1 MAVGAIVARIVTQY
15 SAKGSKQAQ
24 KDINK
29 LGKDFDKFANR
40 TAKAFGIAAA
50 ASAAFA
56 IKVGKDAVR
65 GAMEDQK
72 QQIALATALR
82 NVTGAT
88 DEAIAKTVEYL
99 DKLELLVGVDNNQLI
114 PSLQI
119 LTQATKDVTTAQNLQ
134 SLALDISAGRT
145 LDLTAV
151 SLALAKAIGGNVG
164 ALTRLGVPLDADA
177 VKAKDLDA
185 ILKSLA
191 ATFSGQA
198 EKRAATFE
206 FRMITLGLA
215 FNQILDQLGYALLPV
230 LEKFATIIATDVLPK
245 LDAWISANKDQLAAS
260 LETIIDKI
268 PILINQIFNLFS
280 FIERN
285 LGTIKTLGAILV
297 STFAGAKV
305 YAGVIAIVG
314 AINIL
319 TAAFGRQAAAAT
331 AAGTATA
338 FATGG
343 VSAIAAVAGLAAFT
357 TAALISY
364 KQLTKN
370 NKELTKIKKTTTEIA
385 KSSAKTTVATGKTLG
400 NTVKLTAEQ
409 KKQLASQE
417 ALNKLKSM
425 GVVPTSEIDP
435 IQLEAVRLNL
445 LKEQNL
451 KQREMYD
458 RLLANYEATERLG
471 IASQRYADILTV
483 IADNKVTSY
492 EVETLSKKWGITTEE
507 VLKYVGNVLNVPEI
521 DGWDFEGLLA
531 AKGWEAAL
539 DALNKYLKALAAKTA
554 VTLPEVELPIKPII
568 KEMERQFEPVKP
580 ADRNIGGYSGIPPL
594 KIPQKNVGGYSGIPP
609 LPRPAAKNIGGYSGI
624 PTLMANGGIV
634 TKATS
639 AIIGEA
645 GPEAVIPLSKMGS
658 MGTTVNITVNG
669 SVTSAS
675 DLTEFVRNGILA
687 GQTSGRVITSSVV
700 DL

>member
-1 MAVGAIVARIVTQY
+1 MATGAIIARIITQY

-24 KDINK
+24 KDITK
-29 LGKDFDKFANR
+29 LGKDFDKFANK
-40 TAKAFGIAAA
+40 TAKAFAVAAA

-56 IKVGKDAVR
+56 IKVGKDAVK

-72 QQIALATALR
+72 QQVALATALR

-134 SLALDISAGRT
+134 ALALDISAGASK
-145 LDLTAV
+145 DLGSV
-151 SLALAKAIGGNVG
+151 SLALAKAVGGNVT
-164 ALTRLGVPLDADA
+164 ALTKLGVPLDADA

-185 ILKSLA
+185 ILNSLA

-198 EKRAATFE
+198 SQRAETFE
-206 FRMITLGLA
+206 FRINRLNLA
-215 FNQILDQLGYALLPV
+215 FNQILDQLGYALIPV
-230 LEKFATIIATDVLPK
+230 LEQLAITIQNEILPQ
-245 LDAWISANKDQLAAS
+245 LQAWISANKDELAAG
-260 LETIIDKI
+260 LETIINQV
-268 PILINQIFNLFS
+268 PVLIEQVINLFR
-280 FIERN
+280 FIKRN
-285 LGTIKTLGAILV
+285 LGTIKVLSALLV

-305 YAGVIAIVG
+305 YAGVIALTTG
-314 AINIL
+314 INIL
-319 TAAFGRQAAAAT
+319 TAAFGRQAVAAT

-343 VSAIAAVAGLAAFT
+343 ASALAALAGIAAFT
-357 TAALISY
+357 TAALVSF
-364 KQLTKN
+364 KTLTKN
-370 NKELTKIKKTTTEIA
+370 NKVLDKNNKVLDKTKKKTTEIA
-385 KSSAKTTVATGKTLG
+385 KTYKQTTFNTGKILT

-409 KKQLASQE
+409 KKQLVTTE
-417 ALNKLKSM
+417 ALNKLKAM
-425 GVVPTSEIDP
+425 GVVPTSENDP

-451 KQREMYD
+451 AQRRMYD
-458 RLLANYEATERLG
+458 QLLANYEATERTR
-471 IASQRYADILTV
+471 IAAERYADIL
-483 IADNKVTSY
+483 IAISDNKITTF
-492 EVETLSKKWGITTEE
+492 EVAALAAKWGVTNEE
-507 VLKYVGNVLNVPEI
+507 VLKYIGRVLNVPQM

-531 AKGWEAAL
+531 AQGWEAAL
-539 DALNKYLKALAAKTA
+539 KALNEYLKTLAAMATPQARILNPERYDQIQKDLTKEFKSMGLSTGEAKGLAGMSARYQAQADVFMRENPGA
-554 VTLPEVELPIKPII
+554 VK
-568 KEMERQFEPVKP
+568 M
-580 ADRNIGGYSGIPPL
+580 
-594 KIPQKNVGGYSGIPP
+594 
-609 LPRPAAKNIGGYSGI
+609 AA
-624 PTLMANGGIV
+624 GGIV
-634 TKATS
+634 TRPTNAL
-639 AIIGEA
+639 IGEA
-645 GPEAVIPLSKMGS
+645 GAEAVIPLSKMGG

>member
-1 MAVGAIVARIVTQY
+1 MATGAIIARIITQY

-24 KDINK
+24 KDITK
-29 LGKDFDKFANR
+29 LGKDFDKFANK
-40 TAKAFGIAAA
+40 TAKAFAVAAA

-56 IKVGKDAVR
+56 IKVGKDAVK

-72 QQIALATALR
+72 QQVALATALR

-134 SLALDISAGRT
+134 ALALDISAGAT
-145 LDLTAV
+145 KDLGSV
-151 SLALAKAIGGNVG
+151 SLALAKAVGGNVT
-164 ALTRLGVPLDADA
+164 ALTKLGVPLDADA

-185 ILKSLA
+185 ILNSLA

-198 EKRAATFE
+198 SQRAETFE
-206 FRMITLGLA
+206 FRINRLNLA
-215 FNQILDQLGYALLPV
+215 FNQILDQLGYALIPV
-230 LEKFATIIATDVLPK
+230 LEQLAITIQNEILPQ
-245 LDAWISANKDQLAAS
+245 LQAWISANKDELAAG
-260 LETIIDKI
+260 LETIINQV
-268 PILINQIFNLFS
+268 PVLIEQVINLFR
-280 FIERN
+280 FIKRN
-285 LGTIKTLGAILV
+285 LGTIKVLSALLV

-305 YAGVIAIVG
+305 YAGVIALTTG
-314 AINIL
+314 INIL
-319 TAAFGRQAAAAT
+319 TAAFGRQAVAAT

-343 VSAIAAVAGLAAFT
+343 ASALAAVAGIAAFT
-357 TAALISY
+357 TAALVAF
-364 KQLTKN
+364 KTLTKTNKVLDKN
-370 NKELTKIKKTTTEIA
+370 NKVLDKTKKTTTEV
-385 KSSAKTTVATGKTLG
+385 AKTYKQTTFNTGKILT

-409 KKQLASQE
+409 KKQLVTTE
-417 ALNKLKSM
+417 ALNKLKAM
-425 GVVPTSEIDP
+425 GVVPTSENDP

-451 KQREMYD
+451 AQRRMYD
-458 RLLANYEATERLG
+458 QLLANYEATERTR
-471 IASQRYADILTV
+471 IAAERYADIL
-483 IADNKVTSY
+483 IAISDNKITTF
-492 EVETLSKKWGITTEE
+492 EVAALAAKWGVTNEE
-507 VLKYVGNVLNVPEI
+507 VLKYIGRVLNVPQM

-531 AKGWEAAL
+531 AQGWEAAL
-539 DALNKYLKALAAKTA
+539 KALNEYLKTLAAMATPQARILNPERYDQIQKDLTKEFKSMGLSTGEAKGLAGMSARYQAQADVYMRENPGA
-554 VTLPEVELPIKPII
+554 VK
-568 KEMERQFEPVKP
+568 M
-580 ADRNIGGYSGIPPL
+580 
-594 KIPQKNVGGYSGIPP
+594 
-609 LPRPAAKNIGGYSGI
+609 AA
-624 PTLMANGGIV
+624 GGIV
-634 TKATS
+634 TRPTNAL
-639 AIIGEA
+639 IGEA
-645 GPEAVIPLSKMGS
+645 GAEAVIPLSKMGG

>member
-1 MAVGAIVARIVTQY
+1 MATGAIIARIITQY

-24 KDINK
+24 KDITK
-29 LGKDFDKFANR
+29 LGKDFDKFANK
-40 TAKAFGIAAA
+40 TAKAFAVAAA

-56 IKVGKDAVR
+56 IKVGKDAVK

-72 QQIALATALR
+72 QQVALATALR

-134 SLALDISAGRT
+134 ALALDISAGASK
-145 LDLTAV
+145 DLGSV
-151 SLALAKAIGGNVG
+151 SLALAKAVGGNVT
-164 ALTRLGVPLDADA
+164 ALTKLGVPLDADA

-185 ILKSLA
+185 ILNSLA

-198 EKRAATFE
+198 SQRAETFE
-206 FRMITLGLA
+206 FRINRLNLA
-215 FNQILDQLGYALLPV
+215 FNQILDQLGYALIPV
-230 LEKFATIIATDVLPK
+230 LEQLAITIQNEILPQ
-245 LDAWISANKDQLAAS
+245 LQAWISANKDELAAG
-260 LETIIDKI
+260 LETIINQV
-268 PILINQIFNLFS
+268 PVLIEQVINLFR
-280 FIERN
+280 FIKRN
-285 LGTIKTLGAILV
+285 LGTIKVLSALLV

-305 YAGVIAIVG
+305 YAGVIALTTG
-314 AINIL
+314 INIL
-319 TAAFGRQAAAAT
+319 TAAFGRQAVAAT

-343 VSAIAAVAGLAAFT
+343 ASALAAVAGIAAFT
-357 TAALISY
+357 TAALVAF
-364 KQLTKN
+364 KTLTKTNKVLDKN
-370 NKELTKIKKTTTEIA
+370 NKVLDKTKKTTTEV
-385 KSSAKTTVATGKTLG
+385 AKTYKQTTFNTGKILT

-409 KKQLASQE
+409 KKQLVTTE
-417 ALNKLKSM
+417 ALNKLKAM
-425 GVVPTSEIDP
+425 GVVPTSENDP

-451 KQREMYD
+451 AQRRMYD
-458 RLLANYEATERLG
+458 QLLANYEATERTR
-471 IASQRYADILTV
+471 IS
-483 IADNKVTSY
+483 DNKITTF
-492 EVETLSKKWGITTEE
+492 EVAALAAKWGVTNEE
-507 VLKYVGNVLNVPEI
+507 VLKYIGRVLNVPQM

-531 AKGWEAAL
+531 AQGWEAAL
-539 DALNKYLKALAAKTA
+539 KALNEYLKTLAAMATPQARILNPERYDQIQKDLTKEFKSMGLSTGEAKGLAGMSARYQAQADVYMRENPGA
-554 VTLPEVELPIKPII
+554 VK
-568 KEMERQFEPVKP
+568 M
-580 ADRNIGGYSGIPPL
+580 
-594 KIPQKNVGGYSGIPP
+594 
-609 LPRPAAKNIGGYSGI
+609 AA
-624 PTLMANGGIV
+624 GGIV
-634 TKATS
+634 TRPTNAL
-639 AIIGEA
+639 IGEA
-645 GPEAVIPLSKMGS
+645 GAEAVIPLSKMGG

>member
-1 MAVGAIVARIVTQY
+1 MATGAIIARIITQY

-24 KDINK
+24 KDITK
-29 LGKDFDKFANR
+29 LGKDFDKFANK
-40 TAKAFGIAAA
+40 TAKAFAVAAA

-56 IKVGKDAVR
+56 IKVGKDAVK

-72 QQIALATALR
+72 QQVALATALR

-134 SLALDISAGRT
+134 ALALDISAGASK
-145 LDLTAV
+145 DLGSV
-151 SLALAKAIGGNVG
+151 SLALAKAVGGNVT
-164 ALTRLGVPLDADA
+164 ALTKLGVPLDADA

-185 ILKSLA
+185 ILNSLA

-198 EKRAATFE
+198 SQRAETFE
-206 FRMITLGLA
+206 FRINRLNLA
-215 FNQILDQLGYALLPV
+215 FNQILDQLGYALIPV
-230 LEKFATIIATDVLPK
+230 LEQLAITIQNEILPQ
-245 LDAWISANKDQLAAS
+245 LQAWISANKDELAAG
-260 LETIIDKI
+260 LETIINQV
-268 PILINQIFNLFS
+268 PVLIEQVINLFR
-280 FIERN
+280 FIKRN
-285 LGTIKTLGAILV
+285 LGTIKVLSALLV

-305 YAGVIAIVG
+305 YAGVIALTTG
-314 AINIL
+314 INIL
-319 TAAFGRQAAAAT
+319 TAAFGRQAVAAT

-343 VSAIAAVAGLAAFT
+343 ASALAAVAGIAAFT
-357 TAALISY
+357 TAALVAF
-364 KQLTKN
+364 KTLTKTNKVLDKN
-370 NKELTKIKKTTTEIA
+370 NKVLDKTKKTTTEV
-385 KSSAKTTVATGKTLG
+385 AKTYKQTTFNTGKILT

-409 KKQLASQE
+409 KKQLVTTE
-417 ALNKLKSM
+417 ALNKLKAM
-425 GVVPTSEIDP
+425 GVVPTSENDP

-451 KQREMYD
+451 AQQRMYD
-458 RLLANYEATERLG
+458 QLLANYEATERTR
-471 IASQRYADILTV
+471 IAAERYADIL
-483 IADNKVTSY
+483 IAISDNKITTF
-492 EVETLSKKWGITTEE
+492 EVAALAAKWGVTNEE
-507 VLKYVGNVLNVPEI
+507 VLKYIGRVLNVPQM

-531 AKGWEAAL
+531 AQGWEAAL
-539 DALNKYLKALAAKTA
+539 KALNEYLKTLAAMATPQARILNPERYDQIQKDLTKEFKSMGLSTGEAKGLAGMSARYQAQADVYMRENPGA
-554 VTLPEVELPIKPII
+554 VK
-568 KEMERQFEPVKP
+568 M
-580 ADRNIGGYSGIPPL
+580 
-594 KIPQKNVGGYSGIPP
+594 
-609 LPRPAAKNIGGYSGI
+609 AA
-624 PTLMANGGIV
+624 GGIV
-634 TKATS
+634 TRPTNAL
-639 AIIGEA
+639 IGEA
-645 GPEAVIPLSKMGS
+645 GAEAVIPLSKMGG

>member
-1 MAVGAIVARIVTQY
+1 
-15 SAKGSKQAQ
+15 
-24 KDINK
+24 
-29 LGKDFDKFANR
+29 
-40 TAKAFGIAAA
+40 
-50 ASAAFA
+50 
-56 IKVGKDAVR
+56 
-65 GAMEDQK
+65 
-72 QQIALATALR
+72 
-82 NVTGAT
+82 
-88 DEAIAKTVEYL
+88 
-99 DKLELLVGVDNNQLI
+99 
-114 PSLQI
+114 
-119 LTQATKDVTTAQNLQ
+119 
-134 SLALDISAGRT
+134 
-145 LDLTAV
+145 
-151 SLALAKAIGGNVG
+151 
-164 ALTRLGVPLDADA
+164 
-177 VKAKDLDA
+177 
-185 ILKSLA
+185 
-191 ATFSGQA
+191 
-198 EKRAATFE
+198 
-206 FRMITLGLA
+206 
-215 FNQILDQLGYALLPV
+215 
-230 LEKFATIIATDVLPK
+230 
-245 LDAWISANKDQLAAS
+245 
-260 LETIIDKI
+260 
-268 PILINQIFNLFS
+268 
-280 FIERN
+280 
-285 LGTIKTLGAILV
+285 
-297 STFAGAKV
+297 
-305 YAGVIAIVG
+305 
-314 AINIL
+314 
-319 TAAFGRQAAAAT
+319 
-331 AAGTATA
+331 
-338 FATGG
+338 
-343 VSAIAAVAGLAAFT
+343 
-357 TAALISY
+357 LISY

-370 NKELTKIKKTTTEIA
+370 NKVLDKTKKTTTEIA
-385 KSSAKTTVATGKTLG
+385 KSSAKTTVATGRTLG

-539 DALNKYLKALAAKTA
+539 EALNKYLKALAAKTA
-554 VTLPEVELPIKPII
+554 VTLPEIELPIKPII

>member
-1 MAVGAIVARIVTQY
+1 MATGAIIARIITQY

-24 KDINK
+24 KDITK
-29 LGKDFDKFANR
+29 LGKDFDKFANK
-40 TAKAFGIAAA
+40 TAKAFAVAAA

-56 IKVGKDAVR
+56 IKVGKDAVK

-72 QQIALATALR
+72 QQVALATALR

-134 SLALDISAGRT
+134 ALALDISAGAT
-145 LDLTAV
+145 KDLGSV
-151 SLALAKAIGGNVG
+151 SLALAKAVGGNVT
-164 ALTRLGVPLDADA
+164 ALTKLGVPLDADA

-185 ILKSLA
+185 ILNSLA

-198 EKRAATFE
+198 SQRAETFE
-206 FRMITLGLA
+206 FRINRLNLA
-215 FNQILDQLGYALLPV
+215 FNQILDQLGYALIPV
-230 LEKFATIIATDVLPK
+230 LEQLAITIQNEILPQ
-245 LDAWISANKDQLAAS
+245 LQAWISANKDELAAG
-260 LETIIDKI
+260 LETIINQV
-268 PILINQIFNLFS
+268 PVLIEQVINLFR
-280 FIERN
+280 FIKRN
-285 LGTIKTLGAILV
+285 LGTIKVLSALLV

-305 YAGVIAIVG
+305 YAGVIALTTG
-314 AINIL
+314 INIL
-319 TAAFGRQAAAAT
+319 TAAFGRQAVAAT

-343 VSAIAAVAGLAAFT
+343 ASALAALAGIAAFT
-357 TAALISY
+357 TAALVSF
-364 KQLTKN
+364 KTLTKN
-370 NKELTKIKKTTTEIA
+370 NKVLDKNNKVLDKTKKTTTEIA
-385 KSSAKTTVATGKTLG
+385 KTYKQTTFNTGKILT

-409 KKQLASQE
+409 KKQLATTE
-417 ALNKLKSM
+417 ALNKLKAM
-425 GVVPTSEIDP
+425 GVVPTSENDP

-451 KQREMYD
+451 AQQRMYD
-458 RLLANYEATERLG
+458 QLLANYEATERTR
-471 IASQRYADILTV
+471 IAAERYADIL
-483 IADNKVTSY
+483 IAISDNKITTF
-492 EVETLSKKWGITTEE
+492 EVAALAAKWGVTNEE
-507 VLKYVGNVLNVPEI
+507 VLKYIGRVLNVPQM

-531 AKGWEAAL
+531 AQGWEAAL
-539 DALNKYLKALAAKTA
+539 KALNEYLKTLAAMATPQARILNPERYDQIQKDLTKEFKSMGLSTGEAKGLAGMSARYQAQADVYMRENPGA
-554 VTLPEVELPIKPII
+554 VK
-568 KEMERQFEPVKP
+568 M
-580 ADRNIGGYSGIPPL
+580 
-594 KIPQKNVGGYSGIPP
+594 
-609 LPRPAAKNIGGYSGI
+609 AA
-624 PTLMANGGIV
+624 GGIV
-634 TKATS
+634 TRPTNAL
-639 AIIGEA
+639 IGEA
-645 GPEAVIPLSKMGS
+645 GAEAVIPLSKMGG

>member
-1 MAVGAIVARIVTQY
+1 MATGAIIARIITQY

-24 KDINK
+24 KDITK
-29 LGKDFDKFANR
+29 LGKDFDKFANK
-40 TAKAFGIAAA
+40 TAKAFAVAAA

-56 IKVGKDAVR
+56 IKVGKDAVK

-72 QQIALATALR
+72 QQVALATALR

-134 SLALDISAGRT
+134 ALALDISAGASK
-145 LDLTAV
+145 DLGSV
-151 SLALAKAIGGNVG
+151 SLALAKAVGGNVT
-164 ALTRLGVPLDADA
+164 ALTKLGVPLDADA

-185 ILKSLA
+185 ILNSLA

-198 EKRAATFE
+198 SQRAETFE
-206 FRMITLGLA
+206 FRINRLNLA
-215 FNQILDQLGYALLPV
+215 FNQILDQLGYALIPV
-230 LEKFATIIATDVLPK
+230 LEQLAITIQNEILPQ
-245 LDAWISANKDQLAAS
+245 LQAWISANKDELAAG
-260 LETIIDKI
+260 LETIINQV
-268 PILINQIFNLFS
+268 PVLIEQVINLFR
-280 FIERN
+280 FIKRN
-285 LGTIKTLGAILV
+285 LGTIKVLSALLV

-305 YAGVIAIVG
+305 YAGVIALTTG
-314 AINIL
+314 INIL
-319 TAAFGRQAAAAT
+319 TAAFGRQAVAAT

-343 VSAIAAVAGLAAFT
+343 ASALAAVAGIAAFT
-357 TAALISY
+357 TAALVAF
-364 KQLTKN
+364 KTLTKTNKVLDKN
-370 NKELTKIKKTTTEIA
+370 NKVLDKTKKKTTEIA
-385 KSSAKTTVATGKTLG
+385 KTYKQTTFNTGKILT

-409 KKQLASQE
+409 KKQLATTE
-417 ALNKLKSM
+417 ALNKLKAM
-425 GVVPTSEIDP
+425 GVVPTSENDP

-451 KQREMYD
+451 AQRRMYD
-458 RLLANYEATERLG
+458 QLLANYEATERTR
-471 IASQRYADILTV
+471 IAAERYADIL
-483 IADNKVTSY
+483 IAISDNKITTF
-492 EVETLSKKWGITTEE
+492 EVAALAAKWGVTNEE
-507 VLKYVGNVLNVPEI
+507 VLKYIGRVLNVPQM

-531 AKGWEAAL
+531 AQGWEAAL
-539 DALNKYLKALAAKTA
+539 KALNEYLKTLAAMATPQARILNPERYDQIQKDLTKEFKSMGLSSGEAKGLAGMSARYQAQADVYMRENPGA
-554 VTLPEVELPIKPII
+554 VK
-568 KEMERQFEPVKP
+568 M
-580 ADRNIGGYSGIPPL
+580 
-594 KIPQKNVGGYSGIPP
+594 
-609 LPRPAAKNIGGYSGI
+609 AA
-624 PTLMANGGIV
+624 GGIV
-634 TKATS
+634 TRPTNAL
-639 AIIGEA
+639 IGEA
-645 GPEAVIPLSKMGS
+645 GAEAVIPLSKMGG

>member
-1 MAVGAIVARIVTQY
+1 MATGAIIARIITQY

-24 KDINK
+24 KDITK
-29 LGKDFDKFANR
+29 LGKDFDKFANK
-40 TAKAFGIAAA
+40 TAKAFAVAAA

-56 IKVGKDAVR
+56 IKVGKDAVK

-72 QQIALATALR
+72 QQVALATALR

-134 SLALDISAGRT
+134 ALALDISAGAT
-145 LDLTAV
+145 KDLGSV
-151 SLALAKAIGGNVG
+151 SLALAKAVGGNVT
-164 ALTRLGVPLDADA
+164 ALTKLGVPLDADA

-185 ILKSLA
+185 ILNSLA

-198 EKRAATFE
+198 SQRAETFE
-206 FRMITLGLA
+206 FRINRLNLA
-215 FNQILDQLGYALLPV
+215 FNQILDQLGYALIPV
-230 LEKFATIIATDVLPK
+230 LEQLAITIQNEILPQ
-245 LDAWISANKDQLAAS
+245 LQAWITANKDELAAG
-260 LETIIDKI
+260 LETIINQV
-268 PILINQIFNLFS
+268 PVLIEQVINLFR
-280 FIERN
+280 FIKRN
-285 LGTIKTLGAILV
+285 LGTIKVLSALLV

-305 YAGVIAIVG
+305 YAGVIALTTG
-314 AINIL
+314 INIL
-319 TAAFGRQAAAAT
+319 TAAFGRQAVAAT

-343 VSAIAAVAGLAAFT
+343 ASALAAVAGIAAFT
-357 TAALISY
+357 TAALIAF
-364 KQLTKN
+364 KTLTKTNKVLDKN
-370 NKELTKIKKTTTEIA
+370 NKVLDKTKKKTTEIA
-385 KSSAKTTVATGKTLG
+385 KTYKQTTFNTGKILT

-409 KKQLASQE
+409 KKQLATTE
-417 ALNKLKSM
+417 ALNKLKAM
-425 GVVPTSEIDP
+425 GVVPTSENDP

-451 KQREMYD
+451 AQQRMYD
-458 RLLANYEATERLG
+458 QLLANYEATERTR
-471 IASQRYADILTV
+471 IAAERYADIL
-483 IADNKVTSY
+483 IAISDNKITTF
-492 EVETLSKKWGITTEE
+492 EVAALAAKWGVTNEE
-507 VLKYVGNVLNVPEI
+507 VLKYIGRVLNVPQM

-531 AKGWEAAL
+531 ASGWEAAL
-539 DALNKYLKALAAKTA
+539 KALNEYLKTLKTLQ
-554 VTLPEVELPIKPII
+554 V
-568 KEMERQFEPVKP
+568 R
-580 ADRNIGGYSGIPPL
+580 DGIFD
-594 KIPQKNVGGYSGIPP
+594 
-609 LPRPAAKNIGGYSGI
+609 PAAFRRGEEKDRPFNANQSFLDEMRNVDESTRIQKFRQLGVPEYG
-624 PTLMANGGIV
+624 NGGIV
-634 TKATS
+634 TKPTA
-639 AIIGEA
+639 AIIGEMGA
-645 GPEAVIPLSKMGS
+645 EAVIPLSKMGG
-658 MGTTVNITVNG
+658 MGATVNITVNG

>member
-1 MAVGAIVARIVTQY
+1 MATGAIIARIITQY

-24 KDINK
+24 KDITK
-29 LGKDFDKFANR
+29 LGKDFDKFANK
-40 TAKAFGIAAA
+40 TAKAFAVAAA

-56 IKVGKDAVR
+56 IKVGKDAVK

-72 QQIALATALR
+72 QQVALATALR

-134 SLALDISAGRT
+134 ALALDISAGAT
-145 LDLTAV
+145 KDLGSV
-151 SLALAKAIGGNVG
+151 SLALAKAVGGNVT
-164 ALTRLGVPLDADA
+164 ALTKLGVPLDADA

-185 ILKSLA
+185 ILNSLA

-198 EKRAATFE
+198 SQRAETFE
-206 FRMITLGLA
+206 FRINRLNLA
-215 FNQILDQLGYALLPV
+215 FNQILDQLGYALIPV
-230 LEKFATIIATDVLPK
+230 LEQLAITIQNEILPQ
-245 LDAWISANKDQLAAS
+245 LQAWISANKDELAAG
-260 LETIIDKI
+260 LETIINQV
-268 PILINQIFNLFS
+268 PVLIEQVINLFR
-280 FIERN
+280 FIKRN
-285 LGTIKTLGAILV
+285 LGTIKVLSALLV

-305 YAGVIAIVG
+305 YAGVIALTTG
-314 AINIL
+314 INIL
-319 TAAFGRQAAAAT
+319 TAAFGRQAVAAT

-343 VSAIAAVAGLAAFT
+343 ASALAAVAGIAAFT
-357 TAALISY
+357 TAALVAF
-364 KQLTKN
+364 KTLTKTNKVLDKN
-370 NKELTKIKKTTTEIA
+370 NKVLDKTKKTTTEV
-385 KSSAKTTVATGKTLG
+385 AKTYKQTTFNTGKILT

-409 KKQLASQE
+409 KKQLVTTE
-417 ALNKLKSM
+417 ALNKLKAM
-425 GVVPTSEIDP
+425 GVVPTSENDP

-451 KQREMYD
+451 AQQRMYD
-458 RLLANYEATERLG
+458 QLLANYEATERTR
-471 IASQRYADILTV
+471 IAAERYADIL
-483 IADNKVTSY
+483 IAISDNKITTF
-492 EVETLSKKWGITTEE
+492 EVAALAAKWGVTNEE
-507 VLKYVGNVLNVPEI
+507 VLKYIGRVLNVPQM

-531 AKGWEAAL
+531 AQGWEAAL
-539 DALNKYLKALAAKTA
+539 KALNEYLKTLAAMATPQARILNPERYDQIQKDLTKEFKSMGLSTGEAKGLAGMSARYQAQADVFMRENPGA
-554 VTLPEVELPIKPII
+554 VK
-568 KEMERQFEPVKP
+568 M
-580 ADRNIGGYSGIPPL
+580 
-594 KIPQKNVGGYSGIPP
+594 
-609 LPRPAAKNIGGYSGI
+609 AA
-624 PTLMANGGIV
+624 GGIV
-634 TKATS
+634 TRPTNAL
-639 AIIGEA
+639 IGEA
-645 GPEAVIPLSKMGS
+645 GAEAVIPLSKMGG

>member
-1 MAVGAIVARIVTQY
+1 MATGAIIARIITQY

-24 KDINK
+24 KDITK
-29 LGKDFDKFANR
+29 LGKDFDKFANK
-40 TAKAFGIAAA
+40 TAKAFAVAAA

-56 IKVGKDAVR
+56 IKVGKDAVK

-72 QQIALATALR
+72 QQVALATALR

-134 SLALDISAGRT
+134 ALALDISAGASK
-145 LDLTAV
+145 DLGSV
-151 SLALAKAIGGNVG
+151 SLALAKAVGGNVT
-164 ALTRLGVPLDADA
+164 ALTKLGVPLDADA

-185 ILKSLA
+185 ILNSLA

-198 EKRAATFE
+198 SQRAETFE
-206 FRMITLGLA
+206 FRINRLNLA
-215 FNQILDQLGYALLPV
+215 FNQILDQLGYALIPV
-230 LEKFATIIATDVLPK
+230 LEQLAITIQNEILPQ
-245 LDAWISANKDQLAAS
+245 LQAWISANKDELAAG
-260 LETIIDKI
+260 LETIINQV
-268 PILINQIFNLFS
+268 PVLIEQVINLFR
-280 FIERN
+280 FIKRN
-285 LGTIKTLGAILV
+285 LGTIKVLSALLV

-305 YAGVIAIVG
+305 YAGVIALTTG
-314 AINIL
+314 INIL
-319 TAAFGRQAAAAT
+319 TAAFGRQAVAAT

-343 VSAIAAVAGLAAFT
+343 ASALAALAGIAAFT
-357 TAALISY
+357 TAALVSF
-364 KQLTKN
+364 KTLTKN
-370 NKELTKIKKTTTEIA
+370 NKVLDKNNKVLDKTKKTTTEIA
-385 KSSAKTTVATGKTLG
+385 KTYKQTTFNTGKILT

-409 KKQLASQE
+409 KKQLATTE
-417 ALNKLKSM
+417 ALNKLKAM
-425 GVVPTSEIDP
+425 GVVPTSENDP

-451 KQREMYD
+451 AQQRMYD
-458 RLLANYEATERLG
+458 QLLANYEATERTR
-471 IASQRYADILTV
+471 IAAERYADIL
-483 IADNKVTSY
+483 IAISDNKITTF
-492 EVETLSKKWGITTEE
+492 EVAALAAKWGVTNEE
-507 VLKYVGNVLNVPEI
+507 VLKYIGRVLNVPQM

-531 AKGWEAAL
+531 AQGWEAAL
-539 DALNKYLKALAAKTA
+539 KALNEYLKTLAAMATPQARILNPERYDQIQKDLTKEFKSMGLSTGEAKGLAGMSARYQAQADVYMRENPGA
-554 VTLPEVELPIKPII
+554 VK
-568 KEMERQFEPVKP
+568 M
-580 ADRNIGGYSGIPPL
+580 
-594 KIPQKNVGGYSGIPP
+594 
-609 LPRPAAKNIGGYSGI
+609 AA
-624 PTLMANGGIV
+624 GGIV
-634 TKATS
+634 TRPTNAL
-639 AIIGEA
+639 IGEA
-645 GPEAVIPLSKMGS
+645 GAEAVIPLSKMGG

>member
-1 MAVGAIVARIVTQY
+1 MATGAIIARIITQY

-24 KDINK
+24 KDITK
-29 LGKDFDKFANR
+29 LGKDFDKFANK
-40 TAKAFGIAAA
+40 TAKAFAVAAA

-56 IKVGKDAVR
+56 IKVGKDAVK

-72 QQIALATALR
+72 QQVALATALR

-134 SLALDISAGRT
+134 ALALDISAGASK
-145 LDLTAV
+145 DLGSV
-151 SLALAKAIGGNVG
+151 SLALAKAVGGNVT
-164 ALTRLGVPLDADA
+164 ALTKLGVPLDADA

-185 ILKSLA
+185 ILNSLA

-198 EKRAATFE
+198 SQRAETFE
-206 FRMITLGLA
+206 FRINRLNLA
-215 FNQILDQLGYALLPV
+215 FNQILDQLGYALIPV
-230 LEKFATIIATDVLPK
+230 LEQLAITIQNEILPQ
-245 LDAWISANKDQLAAS
+245 LQAWITANKDELAAG
-260 LETIIDKI
+260 LETIINQV
-268 PILINQIFNLFS
+268 PVLIEQVINLFR
-280 FIERN
+280 FIKRN
-285 LGTIKTLGAILV
+285 LGTIKVLSALLV

-305 YAGVIAIVG
+305 YAGVIALTTG
-314 AINIL
+314 INIL
-319 TAAFGRQAAAAT
+319 TAVFGRQAVAAT

-343 VSAIAAVAGLAAFT
+343 ASALAAVAGIAAFT
-357 TAALISY
+357 TAALVAF
-364 KQLTKN
+364 KTLTKTNKVLDKN
-370 NKELTKIKKTTTEIA
+370 NKVLDKTKKTTTEV
-385 KSSAKTTVATGKTLG
+385 AKTYKQTTFNTGKILT

-409 KKQLASQE
+409 KKQLVTTE
-417 ALNKLKSM
+417 ALNKLKAM
-425 GVVPTSEIDP
+425 GVVPTSENDP

-451 KQREMYD
+451 AQQRMYD
-458 RLLANYEATERLG
+458 QLLANYEATERTR
-471 IASQRYADILTV
+471 IAAERYADIL
-483 IADNKVTSY
+483 IAISDNKITTF
-492 EVETLSKKWGITTEE
+492 EVAALAAKWGVTNEE
-507 VLKYVGNVLNVPEI
+507 VLKYIGRVLNVPQM

-531 AKGWEAAL
+531 AQGWEAAL
-539 DALNKYLKALAAKTA
+539 KALNEYLKTLAAMATPQARILNPERYDQIQKDLTKEFKSMGLSTGEAKGLAGMSARYQAQADVYMRENPGA
-554 VTLPEVELPIKPII
+554 VK
-568 KEMERQFEPVKP
+568 M
-580 ADRNIGGYSGIPPL
+580 
-594 KIPQKNVGGYSGIPP
+594 
-609 LPRPAAKNIGGYSGI
+609 AA
-624 PTLMANGGIV
+624 GGIV
-634 TKATS
+634 TRPTNAL
-639 AIIGEA
+639 IGEA
-645 GPEAVIPLSKMGS
+645 GAEAVIPLSKMGG

>member
-1 MAVGAIVARIVTQY
+1 MATGAIIARIITQY

-24 KDINK
+24 KDITK
-29 LGKDFDKFANR
+29 LGKDFDKFANK
-40 TAKAFGIAAA
+40 TAKAFAVAAA

-56 IKVGKDAVR
+56 IKVGKDAVK

-72 QQIALATALR
+72 QQVALATALR

-134 SLALDISAGRT
+134 ALALDISAGASK
-145 LDLTAV
+145 DLGSV
-151 SLALAKAIGGNVG
+151 SLALAKAVGGNVT
-164 ALTRLGVPLDADA
+164 ALTKLGVPLDADA

-185 ILKSLA
+185 ILNSLA

-198 EKRAATFE
+198 SQRAETFE
-206 FRMITLGLA
+206 FRINRLNLA
-215 FNQILDQLGYALLPV
+215 FNQILDQLGYALIPV
-230 LEKFATIIATDVLPK
+230 LEQLAITIQNEILPQ
-245 LDAWISANKDQLAAS
+245 LQAWISANKDELAAG
-260 LETIIDKI
+260 LETIINQV
-268 PILINQIFNLFS
+268 PVLIEQVINLFR
-280 FIERN
+280 FIKRN
-285 LGTIKTLGAILV
+285 LGTIKVLSALLV

-305 YAGVIAIVG
+305 YAGVIALTTG
-314 AINIL
+314 INIL
-319 TAAFGRQAAAAT
+319 TAAFGRQAVAAT

-343 VSAIAAVAGLAAFT
+343 ASALAAVAGIAAFT
-357 TAALISY
+357 TAALVAF
-364 KQLTKN
+364 KTLTKTNKVLDKN
-370 NKELTKIKKTTTEIA
+370 NKVLDKTKKTTTEV
-385 KSSAKTTVATGKTLG
+385 AKTYKQTTFNTGKILT

-409 KKQLASQE
+409 KKQLVTTE
-417 ALNKLKSM
+417 ALNKLKAM
-425 GVVPTSEIDP
+425 GVVPTSENDP

-451 KQREMYD
+451 AQQRMYD
-458 RLLANYEATERLG
+458 QLLANYEATERTR
-471 IASQRYADILTV
+471 IAAERYADIL
-483 IADNKVTSY
+483 IAISDNKITTF
-492 EVETLSKKWGITTEE
+492 EVAALAAKWGVTNEE
-507 VLKYVGNVLNVPEI
+507 VLKYIGRVLNVPQM

-531 AKGWEAAL
+531 AQGWEAAL
-539 DALNKYLKALAAKTA
+539 KALNEYLKTLAAMATPQARILNPERYDQIQKDLTKEFKSMGLSSGEAKGLAGMSARYQAQADVYMRENPGA
-554 VTLPEVELPIKPII
+554 VR
-568 KEMERQFEPVKP
+568 M
-580 ADRNIGGYSGIPPL
+580 
-594 KIPQKNVGGYSGIPP
+594 
-609 LPRPAAKNIGGYSGI
+609 AA
-624 PTLMANGGIV
+624 GGIV
-634 TKATS
+634 NRPTNAL
-639 AIIGEA
+639 IGEA
-645 GPEAVIPLSKMGS
+645 GAEAVIPLSKMGG

>member
-1 MAVGAIVARIVTQY
+1 MATGAIIARIITQY

-24 KDINK
+24 KDITK
-29 LGKDFDKFANR
+29 LGKDFDKFANK
-40 TAKAFGIAAA
+40 TAKAFAVAAA

-56 IKVGKDAVR
+56 IKVGKDAVK

-72 QQIALATALR
+72 QQVALATALR

-134 SLALDISAGRT
+134 ALALDISAGASK
-145 LDLTAV
+145 DLGSV
-151 SLALAKAIGGNVG
+151 SLALAKAVGGNVT
-164 ALTRLGVPLDADA
+164 ALTKLGVPLDADA

-185 ILKSLA
+185 ILNSLA

-198 EKRAATFE
+198 SQRAETFE
-206 FRMITLGLA
+206 FRINRLNLA
-215 FNQILDQLGYALLPV
+215 FNQILDQLGYALIPV
-230 LEKFATIIATDVLPK
+230 LEQLAITIQNEILPQ
-245 LDAWISANKDQLAAS
+245 LQAWISANKDELAAG
-260 LETIIDKI
+260 LETIINQV
-268 PILINQIFNLFS
+268 PVLIEQVINLFR
-280 FIERN
+280 FIKRN
-285 LGTIKTLGAILV
+285 LGTIKVLSALLV

-305 YAGVIAIVG
+305 YAGVIALTTG
-314 AINIL
+314 INIL
-319 TAAFGRQAAAAT
+319 TAAFGRQAVAAT

-343 VSAIAAVAGLAAFT
+343 ASALAALAGIAAFT
-357 TAALISY
+357 TAALVSF
-364 KQLTKN
+364 KTLTKN
-370 NKELTKIKKTTTEIA
+370 NKVLDKNNKVLNKTKKTTTEIA
-385 KSSAKTTVATGKTLG
+385 KTYKQTTFNTGKILT

-409 KKQLASQE
+409 KKQLATTE
-417 ALNKLKSM
+417 ALNKLKAM
-425 GVVPTSEIDP
+425 GVVPTSENDP

-451 KQREMYD
+451 AQQRMYD
-458 RLLANYEATERLG
+458 QLLANYEATERTR
-471 IASQRYADILTV
+471 IAAERYADIL
-483 IADNKVTSY
+483 IAISDNKITTF
-492 EVETLSKKWGITTEE
+492 EVAALAAKWGVTNEE
-507 VLKYVGNVLNVPEI
+507 VLKYIGRVLNVPQM

-531 AKGWEAAL
+531 AQGWEAAL
-539 DALNKYLKALAAKTA
+539 KALNEYLKTLAAMATPQARILNPERYDQIQKDLTKEFKSMGLSTGEAKGLAGMSARYQAQADVYMRENPGA
-554 VTLPEVELPIKPII
+554 VK
-568 KEMERQFEPVKP
+568 M
-580 ADRNIGGYSGIPPL
+580 
-594 KIPQKNVGGYSGIPP
+594 
-609 LPRPAAKNIGGYSGI
+609 AA
-624 PTLMANGGIV
+624 GGIV
-634 TKATS
+634 TRPTNAL
-639 AIIGEA
+639 IGEA
-645 GPEAVIPLSKMGS
+645 GAEAVIPLSKMGG

>member
-1 MAVGAIVARIVTQY
+1 MATGAIIARIITQY

-24 KDINK
+24 KDITK
-29 LGKDFDKFANR
+29 LGKDFDKFANK
-40 TAKAFGIAAA
+40 TAKAFAVAAA

-56 IKVGKDAVR
+56 IKVGKDAVK

-72 QQIALATALR
+72 QQVALATALR

-134 SLALDISAGRT
+134 ALALDISAGAT
-145 LDLTAV
+145 KDLGSV
-151 SLALAKAIGGNVG
+151 SLALAKAVGGNVT
-164 ALTRLGVPLDADA
+164 ALTKLGVPLDADA

-185 ILKSLA
+185 ILNSLA

-198 EKRAATFE
+198 SQRAETFE
-206 FRMITLGLA
+206 FRINRLNLA
-215 FNQILDQLGYALLPV
+215 FNQILDQLGYALIPV
-230 LEKFATIIATDVLPK
+230 LEQLAITIQNEILPQ
-245 LDAWISANKDQLAAS
+245 LQAWISANKDELAAG
-260 LETIIDKI
+260 LETIINQV
-268 PILINQIFNLFS
+268 PVLIEQVINLFR
-280 FIERN
+280 FIKRN
-285 LGTIKTLGAILV
+285 LGTIKVLSALLV

-305 YAGVIAIVG
+305 YAGVIALTTG
-314 AINIL
+314 INIL
-319 TAAFGRQAAAAT
+319 TAAFGRQAVAAT

-343 VSAIAAVAGLAAFT
+343 ASALAAVAGIAAFT
-357 TAALISY
+357 TAALVAF
-364 KQLTKN
+364 KTLTKTNKVLDKN
-370 NKELTKIKKTTTEIA
+370 NKVLDKTKKTTTEV
-385 KSSAKTTVATGKTLG
+385 AKTYKQTTFNTGKILT

-409 KKQLASQE
+409 KKQLVTTE
-417 ALNKLKSM
+417 ALNKLKAM
-425 GVVPTSEIDP
+425 GVVPTSENDP

-451 KQREMYD
+451 AQQRMYD
-458 RLLANYEATERLG
+458 QLLANYEATERTR
-471 IASQRYADILTV
+471 IAAERYADIL
-483 IADNKVTSY
+483 IAISDNKITTF
-492 EVETLSKKWGITTEE
+492 EVAALAAKWGVTNEE
-507 VLKYVGNVLNVPEI
+507 VLKYIGRVLNVPQM

-531 AKGWEAAL
+531 AQGWEAAL
-539 DALNKYLKALAAKTA
+539 KALNEYLKTLAAMATPQARILNPERYDQIQKDLTKEFKSMGLSTGEAKGLAGMSARYQAQADVYMRENPGA
-554 VTLPEVELPIKPII
+554 VK
-568 KEMERQFEPVKP
+568 M
-580 ADRNIGGYSGIPPL
+580 
-594 KIPQKNVGGYSGIPP
+594 
-609 LPRPAAKNIGGYSGI
+609 AA
-624 PTLMANGGIV
+624 GGIV
-634 TKATS
+634 TRPTNAL
-639 AIIGEA
+639 IGEA
-645 GPEAVIPLSKMGS
+645 GAEAVIPLSKMGG